1 MVRSRMA
8 TIPLARPLKRRRC
21 DHPAFENNPVLLAP
35 ESRRDAR
42 EVLRQTVSARFRRD
56 VSVVDVT
63 VPIRR
68 LTRQSGDL
76 QLISQISLGIRATA
90 AVHAVRVSV
99 VRPQDPSGPRAA
111 VGPDLELAGAFDA
124 AALR

>member
-8 TIPLARPLKRRRC
+8 AITLARPLKRRRC
-21 DHPAFENNPVLLAP
+21 DHTALENIPVLLAP
-35 ESRRDAR
+35 ESRKDGL

-56 VSVVDVT
+56 VSIVDVT
-63 VPIRR
+63 VPMQW

-76 QLISQISLGIRATA
+76 QLVSQVSLGIRATA
-90 AVHAVRVSV
+90 AVHSVRVSV